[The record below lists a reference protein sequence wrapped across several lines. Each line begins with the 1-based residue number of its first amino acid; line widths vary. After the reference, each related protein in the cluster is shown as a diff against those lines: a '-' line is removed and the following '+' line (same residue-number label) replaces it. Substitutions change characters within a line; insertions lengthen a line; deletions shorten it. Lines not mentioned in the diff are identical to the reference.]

1 MGGRD
6 RQQSWTINFR
16 MSKIYVG
23 IFDEHRIAQ
32 EGINTMLKD
41 SRDIEVVFSAASKD
55 ELIEYLNSQLIHV
68 LIINVHLVNK
78 DFLHLLMEINISH
91 PKIKTLIA
99 SVHNEE
105 ETILRIIKMGA
116 KGFLAKDSGY
126 KELLEAI
133 YTLRNGHDYYSES
146 IMHLLLNKYISKIQN
161 EPSEGNPDLKKLSSR
176 EIEII
181 QLWGN
186 SNTNKEIAD
195 KLFISVRTVESH
207 KNHIMQKLNL
217 KTAVDLVKFAI
228 KNNIIELH

>member
-1 MGGRD
+1 
-6 RQQSWTINFR
+6 

-32 EGINTMLKD
+32 EGINTMLKE
-41 SRDIEVVFSAASKD
+41 SRDIEVAFNAASKN
-55 ELIEYLNSQLIHV
+55 ELMEYSNSHLIHV
-68 LIINVHLVNK
+68 LIINVHVVNTA
-78 DFLHLLMEINISH
+78 FLNLLKEVNISH

-126 KELLEAI
+126 KELIEAI

-146 IMHLLLNKYISKIQN
+146 IMHLLLRKYISKIPN
-161 EPSEGNPDLKKLSSR
+161 EHSEGSTNLKNLSSR
-176 EIEII
+176 ELEII

-195 KLFISVRTVESH
+195 KLFISIRTVESH
-207 KNHIMQKLNL
+207 KNHIMQKLSL